1 MKNLISDKD
10 TEIKNLKKEN
20 KKINTEKEKIKN
32 LLSEKVEENK
42 KLQMRILELET
53 ENKIYLQ
60 DRDLVQKLATQPK
73 TTKNDE

>member
-10 TEIKNLKKEN
+10 TEIKNLKKDN